1 MPTAIGTN
9 TITSIVDRYLL
20 PQITDNVYNS
30 NPLIFRLIKGNK
42 KIVQGGPQIE
52 APIMLSD
59 FTAGGFYQGLDLLN
73 MVPQDTIKNAV
84 WDWKQ
89 AYVPL
94 VFDGLTLAK
103 TDSPN
108 AIANLI
114 QLQTAQAQMKMA
126 EVLAAGIWSGA
137 SGSALADPKTID
149 GIPSIVD
156 NAFSWATYGGL
167 SRSTYTAWKA
177 ASDALAIWGNA
188 GNTVLALTLANLQ
201 TIWSGANIGGRAP
214 SIIVSRQD
222 QYNRFWNLA
231 YTGGTNSVVQHT
243 IQGGAVDEQLFS
255 AGFHNVLFNGV
266 PWVVDSHVPLNAT
279 SGATSS
285 MVYMLNEDFL
295 NLVVS
300 PRGDMVMEDFQTPI
314 GQDAIAAKLLWYGNL
329 ISTSPR
335 AHAVGTRFTS

>member
-126 EVLAAGIWSGA
+126 EVLGTS
-137 SGSALADPKTID
+137 LYQNPTTDPKGLD
-149 GIPSIVD
+149 GLQAMVD
-156 NAFSWATYGGL
+156 SGQNANIYGGIN
-167 SRSTYTAWKA
+167 RTTYTAWKA
-177 ASDALAIWGNA
+177 ASNDGAAQTGSVSGA
-188 GNTVLALTLANLQ
+188 TMTLALLNAV
-201 TIWSGANIGGRAP
+201 WSGANLGGRAP

-231 YTGGTNSVVQHT
+231 YTGGNQSLVQHT

-266 PWVVDSHVPLNAT
+266 PWVVDSHVPGNGV
-279 SGATSS
+279 SGRASS
-285 MVYMLNEDFL
+285 MIYMLNEDFI

-314 GQDAIAAKLLWYGNL
+314 GQDAIAAKLLWYGNI
-329 ISTSPR
+329 ISTAPR
-335 AHAVGTRFTS
+335 THSVGATFNA